1 MHARIARSIPIHRVG
16 VPADMYGLALFLA
29 SPASAYI
36 TGQYI
41 GIDGGCGLGT
51 AD

>member
-1 MHARIARSIPIHRVG
+1 MHRVG
-16 VPADMYGLALFLA
+16 FPGDIHGLALFLA

-36 TGQYI
+36 TGQQI
-41 GIDGGCGLGT
+41 AIDGGYSLGS